1 MLKNKRDAARV
12 LAKTIDQ
19 RSVEVKDALFDSGVN
34 ISPNADKEELVDAV
48 IENLGGNRRLQRK
61 IGSIALSVDPSAFGT
76 PKFRKQSGDDKFFQT
91 RQGQQVIE
99 TTGEI
104 AGVALANFLAGR
116 LSSCSLT
123 SSTLDDGAAE
133 GKESCDKNVVYEGV
147 SHETEVG
154 SEPADDLLNKSERVE
169 DRMKRYYYT
178 YLSLPFHRIAQAIW
192 LQTCILTTTV
202 LNHFFI

>member
-61 IGSIALSVDPSAFGT
+61 IGSIALSVEPSAFGT

-104 AGVALANFLAGR
+104 AGVALANFLAGKR
-116 LSSCSLT
+116 AEKQAELQGELLEQKAKADQANADLVKSQLALENIALQNKLAMT
-123 SSTLDDGAAE
+123 PQTKVLLGVVIVAALGA
-133 GKESCDKNVVYEGV
+133 GFYFYQ
-147 SHETEVG
+147 
-154 SEPADDLLNKSERVE
+154 KS
-169 DRMKRYYYT
+169 K
-178 YLSLPFHRIAQAIW
+178 A
-192 LQTCILTTTV
+192 
-202 LNHFFI
+202 